1 MEFVLTGVSAPL
13 NLVAT
18 VGRRHSVSPVERIP
32 DRAAL
37 VRWMAESG
45 VAPTL
50 EDASADELDQARQLR
65 EAIYGL
71 VRTRIEGH
79 PPPPAALSSVNEA
92 AARPALGDRLVPT
105 PSGLRAEPLPGT
117 ASEALARIARE
128 AVRLLGGPD
137 ADRVKECERPECSL
151 LFLDET
157 QSGRRR
163 WCSMER
169 CGNLAKTAGYRA
181 RRRSRPETPVAGPPV
196 RPIVDETER
205 R

>member
-1 MEFVLTGVSAPL
+1 MEFVFTGASAPL
-13 NLVAT
+13 NLAAT
-18 VGRRHSVSPVERIP
+18 VGRRHSGSPVERIP

-45 VAPTL
+45 VAPSLTGVR
-50 EDASADELDQARQLR
+50 ADELERARELR
-65 EAIYGL
+65 EAIYCL
-71 VRTRIEGH
+71 VRT
-79 PPPPAALSSVNEA
+79 PLDSTSSSAAVAVVNEA

-128 AVRLLGGPD
+128 AVHLLGGPD
-137 ADRVKECERPECSL
+137 LARVKECERPECSL

-181 RRRSRPETPVAGPPV
+181 RRRSHPETPVAGPPV